1 MRIAGR
7 ELSRLTLLVGALGL
21 VTIVSLMLFVR
32 NRTFDLSPDWRSID
46 FEAMEEVDLLQRFL
60 QIDTTLA
67 TGSELEGAEFLA
79 GILEREGVPVEVIDM
94 GNQKANLIA
103 TLEGELSEAL
113 ILHGHLDSDPVDD
126 PDAWAYG
133 PFSGEIDLPW
143 IYGRGAFDMKS
154 VIVAQLIALL
164 EVKRAGIR
172 PARTI
177 VLLATSSEETDS
189 KLGTLWLLE
198 NRPEIFD
205 NAWGLLTEGGVVEAR
220 TVDDIKYWGT
230 EFEQK
235 RYVKVIVRSPTRPPL
250 EQMSRRI
257 RDHGQPLDRLRV
269 TPGVEKFLEAY
280 AQSRDLPLHREALSD
295 PNDLVADLDRFR
307 ELPPYQKGLFREEI
321 YPFSIIDE
329 KDHSW
334 LRITLALL
342 SDADPEEQVQRLLP
356 DEITQGLDLEVIVEA
371 SYAGYSRPDHPLF
384 ELIGGALKERF
395 GEDVL
400 HGPYYQGL
408 SATDAR
414 FYRLA
419 GIPSYGFSPFLALTT
434 ETLNISGVN
443 EGLALPV
450 FVDGVELYRQLV
462 LSIAND
468 EPLDP

>member
-1 MRIAGR
+1 
-7 ELSRLTLLVGALGL
+7 VLGV
-21 VTIVSLMLFVR
+21 VTFVSLLLIIR
-32 NRTFDLSPDWRSID
+32 NRTFELSPDWRSID

-60 QIDTTLA
+60 QIDTTLK

-79 GILEREGVPVEVIDM
+79 GILEGEGVPVEVIDM
-94 GNQKANLIA
+94 GNQNANLIA

-113 ILHGHLDSDPVDD
+113 ILHGHLDSDPVPD

-133 PFSGEIDLPW
+133 PFSGVIDLPW

-154 VIVAQLIALL
+154 VIVAQLMALL
-164 EVKRAGIR
+164 EIKRAGIR

-177 VLLATSSEETDS
+177 VLLSTSSEETDS

-198 NRPEIFD
+198 NRPEIFE

-220 TVDDIKYWGT
+220 NVDDIKYWGT

-250 EQMSRRI
+250 EQMSKRI
-257 RDHGQPLDRLRV
+257 REQGQPIDRLRV
-269 TPGVEKFLEAY
+269 TPGVEKFLEVY
-280 AQSRDLPLHREALSD
+280 AQSRDLLLHRELLAD
-295 PNDLVADLDRFR
+295 PGSLVGDLDQFR
-307 ELPPYQKGLFREEI
+307 QLPGYQQGLFREEI
-321 YPFSIIDE
+321 YPFSIVDE
-329 KDHSW
+329 KDHFW

-342 SDADPEEQVQRLLP
+342 SDADAEEQVKRLLP
-356 DEITQGLDLEVIVEA
+356 DELTQGLDLEVIIEA
-371 SYAGYSRPDHPLF
+371 SHAGYSSVEHPLF
-384 ELIGGALKERF
+384 EFIGEALKGRF
-395 GEDVL
+395 GDKVL

-414 FYRLA
+414 FYRRA

-450 FVDGVELYRQLV
+450 FVDGVDLYRQLV
-462 LSIAND
+462 FSIATD
-468 EPLDP
+468 STGGRAQ